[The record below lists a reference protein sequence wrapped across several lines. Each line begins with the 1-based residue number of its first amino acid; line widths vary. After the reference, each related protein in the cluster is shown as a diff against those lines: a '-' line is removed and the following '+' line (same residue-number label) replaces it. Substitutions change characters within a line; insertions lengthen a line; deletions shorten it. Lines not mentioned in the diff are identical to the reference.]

1 MKNFAKEIEML
12 GENPLVS
19 VLVKGSTSKWTS
31 RIKHMGHNVYRLA
44 LRESA
49 SMVERI
55 ADSDEVRIL
64 LHDDLRGL
72 VKALHARVHQLHE
85 ATPGQVVFEL
95 ALG

>member
-1 MKNFAKEIEML
+1 MKDFAKELEML

-19 VLVKGSTSKWTS
+19 VLAQGSSAKWTT
-31 RIKHMGHNVYRLA
+31 RIKHMGHNVYQLA

-49 SMVERI
+49 GMALRI

-64 LHDDLRGL
+64 LHDDLHGL
-72 VKALHARVHQLHE
+72 IKALHARVRQLQQ
-85 ATPGQVVFEL
+85 AKPGQVVFEL